1 MHSHVHALL
10 TNRRCVLISIP
21 RVEIAL
27 IDSLAAR
34 LTDHALKIIDL
45 LVLVRHFFALQA
57 AQNVSIADLVDLLLA
72 LGAAVLH
79 LLDPFANTLKAV
91 LMSTRVQ
98 YRLTIHLYVLQ
109 TYAAGL
115 KLLLWRH
122 LGHRLSV
129 GLNCLAQFSP

>member
-1 MHSHVHALL
+1 MHSYVHALL

-21 RVEIAL
+21 CIEIAL

-57 AQNVSIADLVDLLLA
+57 AQHVSVADLVDLLLA

-91 LMSTRVQ
+91 LMSTGVK
-98 YRLTIHLYVLQ
+98 YSLTVHLYVVKAY
-109 TYAAGL
+109 TAGL
-115 KLLLWRH
+115 KLLLRRH
-122 LGHRLSV
+122 LGHGLSV
-129 GLNCLAQFSP
+129 GFNCLAQFSP